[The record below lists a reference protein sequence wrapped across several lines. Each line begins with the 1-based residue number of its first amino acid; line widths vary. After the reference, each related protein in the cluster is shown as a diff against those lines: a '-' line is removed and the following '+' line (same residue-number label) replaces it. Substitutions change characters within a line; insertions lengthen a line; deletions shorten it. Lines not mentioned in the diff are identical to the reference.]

1 MPVAADTEVNQMEQ
15 RDVVRE
21 QTEVKVKGR
30 HLAVSPKISLSR
42 GLIILV
48 GWLGIVCAP
57 GFDRNVWAESS
68 SSQSGVK
75 HKANVERGRNI
86 FNGSCYYCHGMDGY
100 LDRLPHMKEDIAAR
114 IARLNPPPTDLRDP
128 GVLRLKTNKERARA
142 IREGHPSTGRFQDF
156 TMTDRDMA
164 DTLFY
169 LAFIRKDP
177 NPEKD

>member
-1 MPVAADTEVNQMEQ
+1 MEQ

-21 QTEVKVKGR
+21 HEVKVKGR
-30 HLAVSPKISLSR
+30 HLAAPPKISLSR
-42 GLIILV
+42 GLILLV

-68 SSQSGVK
+68 SSQPGVK
-75 HKANVERGRNI
+75 RKASVERGRDI
-86 FNGSCYYCHGMDGY
+86 FHGNGACSYCHGMDGY

-156 TMTDRDMA
+156 TMTDREMA

>member
-1 MPVAADTEVNQMEQ
+1 MEQ
-15 RDVVRE
+15 CDVVIE

-30 HLAVSPKISLSR
+30 HLVNFLRHRLNLSLI
-42 GLIILV
+42 LLV
-48 GWLGIVCAP
+48 GCLGVVFAP
-57 GFDRNVWAESS
+57 GFDQNVWAESAV
-68 SSQSGVK
+68 SQPGVK
-75 HKANVERGRNI
+75 HKASVERGRNI
-86 FNGSCYYCHGMDGY
+86 FNDSCYYCHGMDGY
-100 LDRLPHMKEDIAAR
+100 LDRLPQMEEKIAAQ

-142 IREGHPSTGRFQDF
+142 IREGHPSTGKFRDF

>member
-1 MPVAADTEVNQMEQ
+1 MP
-15 RDVVRE
+15 
-21 QTEVKVKGR
+21 
-30 HLAVSPKISLSR
+30 PKISLNL
-42 GLIILV
+42 GLILLV

-68 SSQSGVK
+68 VSQPGVK
-75 HKANVERGRNI
+75 LKANVERGRNI
-86 FNGSCYYCHGMDGY
+86 FHGRGACSYCHGMDGY
-100 LDRLPHMKEDIAAR
+100 LDRLPPTKEAIAAR

-142 IREGHPSTGRFQDF
+142 IREGHPGTGLFPDF
-156 TMTDRDMA
+156 TMTDQNMV
-164 DTLFY
+164 DTLLY

>member
-1 MPVAADTEVNQMEQ
+1 MN
-15 RDVVRE
+15 
-21 QTEVKVKGR
+21 KKSWLNGF
-30 HLAVSPKISLSR
+30 S
-42 GLIILV
+42 ILLTA
-48 GWLGIVCAP
+48 WLGMSLP
-57 GFDRNVWAESS
+57 PLSDRPAWAESS
-68 SSQSGVK
+68 VSQSGVTYK
-75 HKANVERGRNI
+75 RSVERGRDI
-86 FNGSCYYCHGMDGY
+86 FHGTGACSNCHGMDGY

-142 IREGHPSTGRFQDF
+142 IREGHPSTGKFRDF

>member
-1 MPVAADTEVNQMEQ
+1 MSKTSWLTVF
-15 RDVVRE
+15 
-21 QTEVKVKGR
+21 G
-30 HLAVSPKISLSR
+30 
-42 GLIILV
+42 ILLTA
-48 GWLGIVCAP
+48 WLGMSLP
-57 GFDRNVWAESS
+57 PLSDRPAWAESS
-68 SSQSGVK
+68 VSQPGVK
-75 HKANVERGRNI
+75 HKPSVERGRDI
-86 FNGSCYYCHGMDGY
+86 FHGNGACSYCHGMDGY
-100 LDRLPHMKEDIAAR
+100 LDRLPQMKEDLAAR

-142 IREGHPSTGRFQDF
+142 IREGHPSTGRFRDF

>member
-1 MPVAADTEVNQMEQ
+1 MEQ

-21 QTEVKVKGR
+21 QTEVKVKVEGR
-30 HLAVSPKISLSR
+30 HLAAPLYLRLSL
-42 GLIILV
+42 GLILLV
-48 GWLGIVCAP
+48 GWLGIVFAP

-68 SSQSGVK
+68 VSQPGVK
-75 HKANVERGRNI
+75 LKANVERGRDI
-86 FNGSCYYCHGMDGY
+86 FHGKGACSYCHGMDGY
-100 LDRLPHMKEDIAAR
+100 LDRLPQMKEDIAAL
-114 IARLNPPPTDLRDP
+114 IARLNPPPTDLRNP

-142 IREGHPSTGRFQDF
+142 IREGHPGTGMFPDR
-156 TMTDRDMA
+156 TMTNQDLA

>member
-1 MPVAADTEVNQMEQ
+1 MEQ
-15 RDVVRE
+15 RDVVIE
-21 QTEVKVKGR
+21 QTEVTVKGR
-30 HLAVSPKISLSR
+30 HLAMPPKISLNL
-42 GLIILV
+42 GLILLV
-48 GWLGIVCAP
+48 GCLGVVFAP
-57 GFDRNVWAESS
+57 GLDRNVLAESAV
-68 SSQSGVK
+68 SQPGVK
-75 HKANVERGRNI
+75 RKASVERGRNI
-86 FNGSCYYCHGMDGY
+86 FNDSCYYCHGMDGY
-100 LDRLPHMKEDIAAR
+100 LDRLPQMEEKIAAQ

-142 IREGHPSTGRFQDF
+142 IREGHPSTGKFRDF

>member
-1 MPVAADTEVNQMEQ
+1 MDKTDHMNKKSLLNGFGILLTAWLGMSLPPLLSDRPASAES
-15 RDVVRE
+15 
-21 QTEVKVKGR
+21 
-30 HLAVSPKISLSR
+30 AVSQP
-42 GLIILV
+42 
-48 GWLGIVCAP
+48 
-57 GFDRNVWAESS
+57 
-68 SSQSGVK
+68 GVK
-75 HKANVERGRNI
+75 RKANVERGRDI
-86 FNGSCYYCHGMDGY
+86 FNGNGSCSYCHGMDGY

-142 IREGHPSTGRFQDF
+142 IREGHPSTGRFRDF